1 VLGGAQEQARFIA
14 RQVIGIG
21 ETMALEQR
29 NMAILKAEAAHDL
42 LQEAYDLWNTQEIR
56 LSRER
61 LADAIDEVRD
71 LHDELCS
78 REARAT

>member
-1 VLGGAQEQARFIA
+1 
-14 RQVIGIG
+14 
-21 ETMALEQR
+21 MALEQR

-61 LADAIDEVRD
+61 LADAIGEVRD